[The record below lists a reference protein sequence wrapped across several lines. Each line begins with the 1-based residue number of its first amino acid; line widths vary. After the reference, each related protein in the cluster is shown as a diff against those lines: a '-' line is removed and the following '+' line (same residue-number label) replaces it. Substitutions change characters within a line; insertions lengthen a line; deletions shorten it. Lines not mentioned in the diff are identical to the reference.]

1 MEIKTPSKATLR
13 DAGYALAEVGLAER
27 TRPLLWEKAKAYAL
41 KEYPEAPHRITSKKA
56 MWVTDEVTLAVK
68 WYRDQ
73 GGGYKGVE
81 LATLLPRLLSIL
93 PKMGILGDSTKVALS
108 RKVGVL
114 SKVVYLAPAWESGM
128 VMCPHFGVC
137 GKSCIGHSSG
147 RMVMQQQRRNR
158 LIKTLLWKL
167 YPDFFLQKV
176 KAEAFNLQVQ
186 AAGQGLIPAIRMNG
200 SSDIRWERYGLMEDL
215 PSISWYDYSKI
226 PLKNRGDK
234 GILPANYH
242 LTFSMDENRESWE
255 CAYRYLEKGQNVAIV
270 IGASWHKTSPE
281 AKKAAE
287 AVVKRGFIGDFPAV
301 SGDDHDARFMDVS
314 GHFIVLYAKGSA
326 ARDAEGFVYR
336 ADKEGRIANLP
347 RRALALANRYFP
359 GVA

>member
-215 PSISWYDYSKI
+215 PLYPGTTTQRSPS
-226 PLKNRGDK
+226 R
-234 GILPANYH
+234 
-242 LTFSMDENRESWE
+242 
-255 CAYRYLEKGQNVAIV
+255 
-270 IGASWHKTSPE
+270 IGGTRASSQPTITSLFQWTRTGR
-281 AKKAAE
+281 
-287 AVVKRGFIGDFPAV
+287 V
-301 SGDDHDARFMDVS
+301 
-314 GHFIVLYAKGSA
+314 GSA
-326 ARDAEGFVYR
+326 PTATSRRARTWQSSSGLPGT
-336 ADKEGRIANLP
+336 KP
-347 RRALALANRYFP
+347 RRKRKRLQKRW
-359 GVA
+359 